1 MVVQEMVIASPSPVT
16 GDTALLVPVGCGVLL
31 EGFGQEQ
38 LQPVNLH
45 LVSLCLFIDCIVR

>member
-38 LQPVNLH
+38 LQPVWKP
-45 LVSLCLFIDCIVR
+45 VCSYWKERSTW